1 MGVGLIGGSVA
12 WGAKRRGMAAQVV
25 GADRD
30 PASLRHALVAGMIDA
45 VADAADAV
53 RDADLVVL
61 AVPVGA
67 LAGLADEL
75 APRLDPRTVVTD
87 VGSVKRS
94 VVERVGWVIP
104 RFVGGH
110 PMAGGE
116 QSGAAAA
123 SPDLFEGATCLVTPT
138 ERTDP
143 TALQAVERLWH
154 ALGATVVRL
163 DAAVHD
169 EIVAAVSHLPHLAAY
184 ALVNT
189 AAGSDPSGRALS
201 FAAGGFRDMTRI
213 AASSPELWR
222 DICLMNRAPLLDALA
237 RYTATVGR
245 LRDLIEKGDGPGLL
259 DEFTRARDVRRS
271 LREGAR

>member
-1 MGVGLIGGSVA
+1 MA

-45 VADAADAV
+45 AADAADAV

-110 PMAGGE
+110 PMAGGAT
-116 QSGAAAA
+116 SGPGEARA
-123 SPDLFEGATCLVTPT
+123 DLFDGQPWFLTNPDAP
-138 ERTDP
+138 D
-143 TALQAVERLWH
+143 AVHRAVKFVE
-154 ALGATVVRL
+154 ALGAHAVVLSDHGQEHDRL
-163 DAAVHD
+163 M
-169 EIVAAVSHLPHLAAY
+169 AAVSHLPQVTASALMIAVVRAVGTDNLHWAGNGLRDTTRLAASG
-184 ALVNT
+184 
-189 AAGSDPSGRALS
+189 AAMWESVL
-201 FAAGGFRDMTRI
+201 
-213 AASSPELWR
+213 ASNSRELK
-222 DICLMNRAPLLDALA
+222 PLLKTLAADLSALA
-237 RYTATVGR
+237 DG
-245 LRDLIEKGDGPGLL
+245 LDDRDL
-259 DEFTRARDVRRS
+259 VRRFFEEAVRAKS
-271 LREGAR
+271 CL

>member
-12 WGAKRRGMAAQVV
+12 WGAKRRGLAAQVV

-30 PASLRHALVAGMIDA
+30 PASLRHALGAGMIDV

-53 RDADLVVL
+53 QDADLVVL

-143 TALQAVERLWH
+143 AALQAVERLWH

-237 RYTATVGR
+237 RYTAAVGR

>member
-12 WGAKRRGMAAQVV
+12 WGAKRRGMAAQIV

-30 PASLRHALVAGMIDA
+30 PASLRHALDAGMIDA

-53 RDADLVVL
+53 QDADLVVL

-94 VVERVGWVIP
+94 VVERVGGIIP

-123 SPDLFEGATCLVTPT
+123 SPDLFEGATCLLTPT

-143 TALQAVERLWH
+143 TALEAVERLWH
-154 ALGATVVRL
+154 GLGATVVRL

-189 AAGSDPSGRALS
+189 VAGADPNGRALS

-237 RYTATVGR
+237 RYTTTVGR

-259 DEFTRARDVRRS
+259 DEFVHARDVRRS

>member
-12 WGAKRRGMAAQVV
+12 WGAKRRGLAAQVV

-30 PASLRHALVAGMIDA
+30 PASLRHALGAGMIDV

-53 RDADLVVL
+53 QDADLVVL

-237 RYTATVGR
+237 RYTAAVGR

>member
-1 MGVGLIGGSVA
+1 VA
-12 WGAKRRGMAAQVV
+12 WGAKRRGLAAQVV

-30 PASLRHALVAGMIDA
+30 PASLRHALGAGMIDA

-53 RDADLVVL
+53 QDADLVVL
-61 AVPVGA
+61 AVPVGE
-67 LAGLADEL
+67 LTGLADEL

-94 VVERVGWVIP
+94 VVERVGWGIP

-123 SPDLFEGATCLVTPT
+123 TPDLFEGATCLLTPT

-154 ALGATVVRL
+154 ALGATVVRM

-169 EIVAAVSHLPHLAAY
+169 EIVAAVSHLPHLAAC

-189 AAGSDPSGRALS
+189 VAGSDPSGRALS

-237 RYTATVGR
+237 RYTTAVVR

-259 DEFTRARDVRRS
+259 DEFARARDVRRS
-271 LREGAR
+271 LREGVR

>member
-1 MGVGLIGGSVA
+1 MA

-53 RDADLVVL
+53 QDADLVVL

-143 TALQAVERLWH
+143 EALQAVERLWH
-154 ALGATVVRL
+154 ALGATVVRM

-189 AAGSDPSGRALS
+189 VAGSDPSGRALS

-213 AASSPELWR
+213 AASAPELWR

-259 DEFTRARDVRRS
+259 DEFARARDVRRS
-271 LREGAR
+271 LREMTR